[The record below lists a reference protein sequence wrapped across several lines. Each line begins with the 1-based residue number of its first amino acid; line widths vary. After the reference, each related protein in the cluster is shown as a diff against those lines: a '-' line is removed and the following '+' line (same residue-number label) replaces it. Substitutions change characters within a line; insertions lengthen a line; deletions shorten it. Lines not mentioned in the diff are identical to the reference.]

1 MPAIATTAKYKLE
14 KWMKRNNSKIK
25 TGKNERYVHVGTH
38 SGQTPSQKY

>member
-25 TGKNERYVHVGTH
+25 LEKMNVTYVGTH